1 MADGNGSA
9 AVKLPS
15 ASRPSHPPTPGPIT
29 TRRVIRRVPGG
40 LPSKVPT
47 RERHFGVEVGP
58 EQIRDLVE
66 LIQYDGLP
74 KVAEYMGL
82 DSTTVLRVCAGLMH
96 MCRLDTQHKIRA
108 FFAK

>member
-1 MADGNGSA
+1 MANGNGSA
-9 AVKLPS
+9 AVRLPS
-15 ASRPSHPPTPGPIT
+15 APRPAPTPTPGPIT
-29 TRRVIRRVPGG
+29 TTRVIRRTPGA

-66 LIQYDGLP
+66 LIQYDGLA
-74 KVAEYMGL
+74 KVAEYMDL
-82 DSTTVLRVCAGLMH
+82 DPVTVLRVCAGLMH
-96 MCRLDTQHKIRA
+96 MCRLGTQHKIRA